1 RRGRPIAAAPCTPRL
16 WRTKSPLRGSLSLS
30 LAATG
35 SGARERPCKMRPR
48 RASMRVAPASR
59 EPRSGDFVRQSLGVQ
74 GAAAIGRPLR
84 APCASDFIWH
94 STLKER
100 NRSHI
105 PNSFAHMLSN
115 QP

>member
-1 RRGRPIAAAPCTPRL
+1 MLC
-16 WRTKSPLRGSLSLS
+16 LS
-30 LAATG
+30 
-35 SGARERPCKMRPR
+35 R
-48 RASMRVAPASR
+48 
-59 EPRSGDFVRQSLGVQ
+59 FLGIPQVQ